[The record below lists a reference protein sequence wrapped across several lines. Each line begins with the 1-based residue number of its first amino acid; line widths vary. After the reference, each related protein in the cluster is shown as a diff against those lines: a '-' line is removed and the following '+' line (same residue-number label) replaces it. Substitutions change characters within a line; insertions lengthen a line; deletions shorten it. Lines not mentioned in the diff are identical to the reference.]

1 MRTSYYSCTKQSASK
16 QAPSNINNVHRI
28 CGEKEALTFII
39 ILRSCFISE
48 SVTVLLI
55 HPNTMIARGCKAGLY
70 WNANLQETISAD
82 LIIQTI
88 ILSLLFR
95 ILAVQISYLL
105 AKSVHCWS
113 QSQLGMSF
121 IDAWNNDIIKNQITF
136 EILHF
141 LWNLLILLKT
151 TEYVYS
157 SPNVL
162 YLKDINY
169 ST

>member
-82 LIIQTI
+82 YIIQTI

-95 ILAVQISYLL
+95 ILAVQYLTFWLNLSTVEASHNLECLSLMPGIMISLKTKLL
-105 AKSVHCWS
+105 LK
-113 QSQLGMSF
+113 SF
-121 IDAWNNDIIKNQITF
+121 IFF
-136 EILHF
+136 EIC
-141 LWNLLILLKT
+141 
-151 TEYVYS
+151 
-157 SPNVL
+157 
-162 YLKDINY
+162 
-169 ST
+169 